1 MDQSATATP
10 GETIAAAA
18 IEQKRHIATLSTLS
32 ESQIAAIRAIPPL
45 SSFELPV
52 LTKRRPVSLFT
63 SRERFDLEQE
73 RVFRRQPV
81 PITVSALLPEPGS
94 VLTHN
99 GYGLPLLIVRGK
111 DGEIRC
117 FLNACQ
123 HKGAKIVEDCK
134 PHKLARLTCP
144 YHSWTY
150 GLDGRLIAIA
160 REDVFEDLDKR
171 TLGLAS
177 VPVREFGGLIWAILD
192 RDAEPDFS
200 SLDPTLGED
209 LDRLLIG
216 QAHVYGRRTFDVKA
230 NWKLVM
236 EPFQENYHVRRLHAN
251 SIGSMFIDGPGVVTP
266 FGRHQRKIYGKGN
279 FDPALLDDADQSIH
293 KIVTH
298 IYQLFP
304 NGILITSPYYTSLMI
319 LMPRA
324 EDRTT
329 VEYFMLTPGPAL
341 SEKVEDLF
349 ARSYELIQ
357 HVFGN
362 EDFRAAEISQEGLSS
377 GALKEVIYGGMEVTI
392 PAYYDRL
399 DASMEHGEVTPA

>member
-1 MDQSATATP
+1 MDDVTSSPDRTIVAEPGGSTP
-10 GETIAAAA
+10 P
-18 IEQKRHIATLSTLS
+18 RHIAALETLSA
-32 ESQIAAIRAIPPL
+32 SQIAAIRAIPPL

-52 LTKRRPVSLFT
+52 MTCRRPVSMFV
-63 SRERFDLEQE
+63 SPERYELERE

-81 PITVSALLPEPGS
+81 PITVSALLPDPGS

-99 GYGLPLLIVRGK
+99 GYGLPLLLVRGK
-111 DGEIRC
+111 DGEVRC

-123 HKGAKIVEDCK
+123 HKGAKIVEDCA

-160 REDVFEDLDKR
+160 REDVFEQLDKR
-171 TLGLAS
+171 TLGLAAL
-177 VPVREFGGLIWAILD
+177 PTREFGGLIWAILD

-200 SLDPTLGED
+200 TLEPALGED
-209 LDRLLIG
+209 LERLLIPK
-216 QAHVYGRRTFDVKA
+216 AHVYGRRTFEVKA
-230 NWKLVM
+230 NWKLIM

-251 SIGSMFIDGPGVVTP
+251 SIGNMFVDGPGIVTP

-279 FDPALLDDADQSIH
+279 FDPTRLDDPGQDIH

-319 LMPRA
+319 LMPRSHR
-324 EDRTT
+324 ETM
-329 VEYFMLTPGPAL
+329 VEYFMLTPGPAA
-341 SEKVEDLF
+341 SSKVEEVYD
-349 ARSYELIQ
+349 RSYKLIQ
-357 HVFGN
+357 QVFGG
-362 EDFRAAEISQEGLSS
+362 EDFRAAEISQEGLES
-377 GALKEVIYGGMEVTI
+377 GALREVIYGGMEITI

-399 DASMEHGEVTPA
+399 DASMANA